1 MVSQAV
7 TFFVNYLFSLI
18 SVPFCLNRRDLC
30 CNKGLP
36 KKPFTAFFLA
46 NYSCLQGRICKKCIS
61 KRREQARQAK
71 FAAIKPKR
79 WWQENPGRA

>member
-18 SVPFCLNRRDLC
+18 SVPFCLNRSGFMLQQR
-30 CNKGLP
+30 P
-36 KKPFTAFFLA
+36 AAFFLA